1 MVVQATKLEGA
12 FLIDNFSAEDERG
25 LFVKTFNDKSFKD
38 FVLDFQIR
46 ESYYSVS
53 KRDVIR
59 GMHFQVPPLD
69 HEKLVF
75 VMQGAILDVVLD
87 LRKNSP
93 TFGKCMGVELS
104 EENRQAIFLP
114 KGVAHG
120 FKSLKNNTITVYNVS
135 SIYDAEYDRGV
146 LYNSFGFDWELEHP
160 ILSNRDL
167 SFPTLSD
174 FSEVNPF

>member
-1 MVVQATKLEGA
+1 MVVQATEFEGV

-59 GMHFQVPPLD
+59 GMHFQLPPLD

-87 LRKNSP
+87 LRKNSA
-93 TFGKCMGVELS
+93 TFGECMGVELS

-135 SIYDAEYDRGV
+135 SIYDAEHDRGV

-167 SFPTLSD
+167 SFPTLGD